1 MRRSSKLDGFPPKSA
16 VSKSYSA
23 PSLFSLASLLNG
35 EEGERAGRGCK
46 NVGLTL
52 KKRD

>member
-16 VSKSYSA
+16 VFKSYSA

-35 EEGERAGRGCK
+35 EEGGGQGGGARM
-46 NVGLTL
+46 L
-52 KKRD
+52 DSH